1 MILLEGARQN
11 MWRKAFSE
19 APGYAW
25 KARGKRARKL
35 HVGTLEEL
43 REPLDH
49 AHIQLCLLRPF
60 FEQKD
65 YPLVEARELLPSFE
79 VDLFEYKE
87 LPGFSMVIF
96 ERPLSAFEEIFQY
109 DVLKTDLAGR
119 KLPGPKSSAEC
130 DSLSPHRASNME
142 LLQSRLPRRFHE
154 SFNKDFEGTDICELA
169 QYPRLLPFLLK
180 LERGHVLALDD
191 RDHFSLAGIYASF
204 PSDLDSELKRFGL
217 KIGKFKSG
225 DNDLYEC
232 NRSFV
237 YQFLMELHGF
247 SIVSE
252 RRTSSALFARRL
264 QRMGERFMVRVLG
277 QSDRTIT
284 TLSTPRRNRPYPRVE
299 KIALV
304 QVSEDKTEAIE
315 LLKDQGFFVDVKQR
329 VVILRVTYGQH
340 RFNPKNIQEDRA
352 LSVQGQEIIHPLTG
366 RILKNL
372 NIIKEPS
379 SMILQL
385 NDIVR
390 GEHRGAITYT
400 RNEIIRDPDTH
411 EKRLKFLSSWL
422 NKHQRRIIG
431 YSDEFY
437 SKLVQVLDSY
447 LLMPDNFEA
456 FSQLHALHQEVWA
469 RFSYIQQT
477 RRIKMLEDLSRRRY
491 KGRRI
496 GYLSMLAHMA
506 EILNDLKFEIVK
518 YFDKPVVSAL
528 AIGKRVLND
537 GYLRRTYATQRDD
550 DLTSDGR
557 EIKRLYGR
565 IVALVDEISAIRKSR
580 MDKNTLSAA
589 P

>member
-1 MILLEGARQN
+1 

-19 APGYAW
+19 APGYVW
-25 KARGKRARKL
+25 KVRGKRPRRL
-35 HVGTLEEL
+35 RIGTLEDL
-43 REPLDH
+43 RLPLDY
-49 AHIQLCLLRPF
+49 AHIQHCLLRPF
-60 FEQKD
+60 CEQKD

-96 ERPLSAFEEIFQY
+96 ERPLSSFSEIFQY
-109 DVLKTDLAGR
+109 DVLKTDTAGR
-119 KLPGPKSSAEC
+119 ARPSGGHGTSGTEIPL
-130 DSLSPHRASNME
+130 RAANME

-154 SFNKDFEGTDICELA
+154 TLNKTFEGADICELA
-169 QYPRLLPFLLK
+169 QYPRILPLLLR

-191 RDHFSLAGIYASF
+191 RSHFSLAGIYASF

-217 KIGKFKSG
+217 RIGKFKSG

-252 RRTSSALFARRL
+252 RRTSAALFARRL

-284 TLSTPRRNRPYPRVE
+284 TLSTPRRNRHYPRVE

-315 LLKDQGFFVDVKQR
+315 LLKDQGFFVDARQR

-366 RILKNL
+366 RVLRNL

-422 NKHQRRIIG
+422 NKHQRRIVG

-447 LLMPDNFEA
+447 LLTPDNFEA
-456 FSQLHALHQEVWA
+456 FTQLHHLHQEVWS

-496 GYLSMLAHMA
+496 GYLEMLSHMA

-518 YFDKPVVSAL
+518 YFDKPVVAAL
-528 AIGKRVLND
+528 AIGKRVLDD
-537 GYLRRTYATQRDD
+537 GYLRRAYATQRDD
-550 DLTSDGR
+550 DLTPDGR

-565 IVALVDEISAIRKSR
+565 VVTLIDEITAIRKSR
-580 MDKNTLSAA
+580 MDKNAPSAT

>member
-1 MILLEGARQN
+1 
-11 MWRKAFSE
+11 MWQKAFSE
-19 APGYAW
+19 APGHIWRAC
-25 KARGKRARKL
+25 GKRARRLPIGK
-35 HVGTLEEL
+35 LEEL
-43 REPLDH
+43 REPLDR
-49 AHIQLCLLRPF
+49 AHIQHCLLRPF
-60 FEQKD
+60 CEIED

-87 LPGFSMVIF
+87 LPGFSMVAF
-96 ERPLSAFEEIFQY
+96 ERPLSSFEEVFQY
-109 DVLKTDLAGR
+109 DVLKTGKAGR
-119 KLPGPKSSAEC
+119 SISRHKEGQEFDSRSSYR
-130 DSLSPHRASNME
+130 SSNMDI
-142 LLQSRLPRRFHE
+142 LQSRLPRRFHDIL
-154 SFNKDFEGTDICELA
+154 NKDFDGTDICELG
-169 QYPRLLPFLLK
+169 QYARLLPLLLK
-180 LERGHVLALDD
+180 LERAHVLALDD
-191 RDHFSLAGIYASF
+191 HNHFSLAGIYASF

-217 KIGKFKSG
+217 KIGKFKTG
-225 DNDLYEC
+225 NNDLYES
-232 NRSFV
+232 NRGFV

-264 QRMGERFMVRVLG
+264 QRMSEKFMVRVLG

-284 TLSTPRRNRPYPRVE
+284 TLSTPRRNRHYPRVE

-304 QVSEDKTEAIE
+304 QVSEDKTETIE
-315 LLKDQGFFVDVKQR
+315 LLKDQGFFVDPKRR

-340 RFNPKNIQEDRA
+340 RFNTQNIQEDRA

-366 RILKNL
+366 RILKHL

-400 RNEIIRDPDTH
+400 RNEVIRDPDTH

-447 LLMPDNFEA
+447 LLTPNNFEA
-456 FSQLHALHQEVWA
+456 FTQLHALHQEVWS

-477 RRIKMLEDLSRRRY
+477 RRIKVLEDLSRRRY

-496 GYLSMLAHMA
+496 GYLEMLTQMT

-518 YFDKPVVSAL
+518 YFDKPVVAAL
-528 AIGKRVLND
+528 AIGKRVLD
-537 GYLRRTYATQRDD
+537 DSYLRRKYAAHRDD
-550 DLTSDGR
+550 DLTHEGR

-565 IVALVDEISAIRKSR
+565 VVALVDEITAIRKSR
-580 MDKNTLSAA
+580 VDKTA
-589 P
+589 PSEVS